1 MGDHMIKAHHFTSGQ
16 YRIICTC
23 GEKFSNPLPGNA
35 YVAYRDHAVA
45 AREAEQTEAVE
56 VEQ

>member
-23 GEKFSNPLPGNA
+23 GEKFSNPAPGNA

-45 AREAEQTEAVE
+45 AREADQTEAVE
-56 VEQ
+56 Q